1 MNKRNIKNKKII
13 CIETNINVYVSEN
26 KSTRLSFF
34 FYYTKKEYMHGYS
47 NGSCNSDKNEREYF
61 LQKKKKISD
70 VNKYTTQ

>member
-1 MNKRNIKNKKII
+1 
-13 CIETNINVYVSEN
+13 
-26 KSTRLSFF
+26 
-34 FYYTKKEYMHGYS
+34 MHGYS